1 VKRSRP
7 ERSSFKVH
15 LNFQF
20 SEKQMGVKDKRSKC
34 KELVLTGLDLE
45 DSVDECVRAKPLGRT
60 APWGLP

>member
-1 VKRSRP
+1 
-7 ERSSFKVH
+7 
-15 LNFQF
+15 
-20 SEKQMGVKDKRSKC
+20 MGVKDKRSKC